1 MQSQPHHAGPGPGMP
16 AGHQAPPA
24 GPTASAAA
32 ATRIFLLGLLAYF
45 ALHTILR
52 VLVSDAVER
61 DEAEQLLWT
70 QQLALGYGT
79 QPPLYTWLQWGV
91 FQVAG
96 VSVAGL
102 ALLKNLLLAGTYAFS
117 FLAARTVLPPANAAL
132 CAASMLL
139 LPQISWESQRDL
151 THSVLVTSLAA
162 CMLWQVLALLQRP
175 TPARYVLLGLATGAA
190 LLAKYSAAAC
200 AALWLVALLAHRDTR
215 SLVLRPA
222 FLLVPL
228 VVVAVLLPHGL
239 WLLDH
244 WADATGGTLAKMGAG
259 TSNPLGWAEGVGLG
273 LASLGQA
280 LLGFSALLVVV
291 LALVCGRALWA
302 GLRQPPAGPA
312 GTVHRLL
319 RRLVLLTLALLVL
332 MVLAGASTTFRDRW
346 LQPFLFMLPLLLLGA
361 LPQPGAAVLR
371 RLGLAMALMATLVT
385 VLLGLRVWHHGQGD
399 DPDELNMPVR
409 AFAQALAVQGLGAAR
424 LVADDAVLGGGLRLH
439 LPQAHV
445 QLTHDRAGHAALPWP
460 DAGRPVVWVSQQA
473 DPAHLRQA
481 VDQAALAA
489 GRPPGAGQVQTV
501 LVPYLHAKPGSAP
514 AQLHWLALR

>member
-1 MQSQPHHAGPGPGMP
+1 MP
-16 AGHQAPPA
+16 SPPPA
-24 GPTASAAA
+24 GPIAPAA
-32 ATRIFLLGLLAYF
+32 ATTRVFLLGLLAYF
-45 ALHTILR
+45 ALHAMLR

-70 QQLALGYGT
+70 QRLAMGYGT

-91 FQVAG
+91 FQVTG
-96 VSVAGL
+96 VSLAGL

-117 FLAARTVLPPANAAL
+117 FLAARTVLPPATAAL

-139 LPQISWESQRDL
+139 LPQIGWESQRDL

-175 TPARYVLLGLATGAA
+175 TPARYALLGLATGAA

-200 AALWLVALLAHRDTR
+200 AMLWLVALLTHRDTR
-215 SLVLRPA
+215 SVVLRPA

-228 VVVAVLLPHGL
+228 VVLAMLLPHGL

-244 WADATGGTLAKMGAG
+244 WGEATRGTLAKMEAGTTAGAG
-259 TSNPLGWAEGVGLG
+259 WAAGVGKG
-273 LASLGQA
+273 LSSLLRA
-280 LLGFSALLVVV
+280 LLGFSALLALV
-291 LALVCGRALWA
+291 LAGVCGRALWT
-302 GLRQPPAGPA
+302 GLRQPAAAPA

-332 MVLAGASTTFRDRW
+332 MVLAGASTAFKDRW

-361 LPQPGAAVLR
+361 LSQPGATMLR
-371 RLGLAMALMATLVT
+371 RLGVAVALMAALVT
-385 VLLGLRVWHHGQGD
+385 VLLGLRVWHHGQSGN
-399 DPDELNMPVR
+399 PDELNLPVR
-409 AFAQALAVQGLGAAR
+409 AFAQALAAQGLGAAG

-445 QLTHDRAGHAALPWP
+445 QLTQDRAGRTPLPWP
-460 DAGRPVVWVSQQA
+460 DGDAPVVWVSRQA
-473 DPAHLRQA
+473 DPARLRQA

-489 GRPPGAGQVQTV
+489 GRPAGAGQVQT
-501 LVPYLHAKPGSAP
+501 LSRPYLHARAGAAP
-514 AQLHWLALR
+514 AQLHWLVLR

>member
-1 MQSQPHHAGPGPGMP
+1 MPSQPHLAGAGPATP
-16 AGHQAPPA
+16 HLPPA

-32 ATRIFLLGLLAYF
+32 TARGFLLGLLAYF
-45 ALHTILR
+45 ALHTVLR

-91 FQVAG
+91 FQVTG

-102 ALLKNLLLAGTYAFS
+102 ALLKNLLLAGTYVFS
-117 FLAARTVLPPANAAL
+117 FLAARTVLPPATAAL
-132 CAASMLL
+132 SAASMLL
-139 LPQISWESQRDL
+139 LPQIGWESQRDL

-175 TPARYVLLGLATGAA
+175 TPARYAWLGLATGAA

-200 AALWLVALLAHRDTR
+200 AVLWLAALLAHRDTR
-215 SLVLRPA
+215 GVVLRPA

-228 VVVAVLLPHGL
+228 VVLAVLLPHGL

-244 WADATGGTLAKMGAG
+244 WGEATRGTLAKMEAG
-259 TSNPLGWAEGVGLG
+259 TAAGTGWAAGVGQG
-273 LASLGQA
+273 LSSLLRA
-280 LLGFSALLVVV
+280 LLGFSALLALV

-332 MVLAGASTTFRDRW
+332 MVLAGASTAFKDRW
-346 LQPFLFMLPLLLLGA
+346 LQPFLFMLPLLLFSA
-361 LPQPGAAVLR
+361 LPQPGATVLR
-371 RLGLAMALMATLVT
+371 RLGLAVALMATLVT
-385 VLLGLRVWHHGQGD
+385 VLLGLRVWHHGQRD
-399 DPDELNMPVR
+399 NPDELNLPVR
-409 AFAQALAVQGLGAAR
+409 GFAQALAAQGLGAAR

-445 QLTHDRAGHAALPWP
+445 QLTQDRAGRMPLPWP
-460 DAGRPVVWVSQQA
+460 DGGAPVVWVSRQA
-473 DPAHLRQA
+473 DPARLRQA

-489 GRPPGAGQVQTV
+489 GRPAGAGQVQT
-501 LVPYLHAKPGSAP
+501 LSRTYLHARAGAAP